1 MMRKSEP
8 MVATERRVY
17 GPPGT
22 GKTTWLAKRAR
33 EMADEF
39 GADQISICSMT
50 RAAIREVAG
59 RDLPLPEENI
69 TTLHARCKRAI
80 MAGKP
85 AESQVKDFAKTH
97 PAYATAE
104 CLPPGLIRGVHQD
117 EDTDEVLLAG
127 SGITL
132 YEHCQILR
140 QKLVP
145 TSAWSPRVAMW
156 YVIWKDWCRSAG
168 LLDFTGWLEAAL
180 EPGILQ
186 PQQVLFVDEAQD
198 HTPLQ
203 LAVVRAWDVRYR
215 YLIGDD
221 DQNIYEWSGAVPKAF
236 LSPELPAEDELVLAQ
251 SYRVPRAVHSVAM
264 KWISAVRYRKQK
276 EYMPRDFEGEIDY
289 SEYSLMSARLGIM
302 PEGAESSHKT
312 TMILASCAYML
323 NDVIS
328 TLKQE
333 GIPYHNPY
341 RRSDARW
348 NPLTKTLGTVKSLMV
363 GNRNWTGE
371 EAMRWASVLSD
382 KRAFVK
388 GGKTK
393 FLKRCKELGDKSFD
407 EELLCLMTIESSSM
421 VAAQDPK
428 IFDRFR
434 MTGATGDW
442 QYALRVIRNFGAD
455 VEPWVIVGTIHSV
468 KGGEADDVVLFP
480 DLSPAGY
487 SEYLSSEHRDRIL
500 RLYYV
505 GMTRAR
511 DRLVMCER
519 SAPRA
524 VDWI

>member
-1 MMRKSEP
+1 MRA
-8 MVATERRVY
+8 VAAPIQSIERRVY

-39 GADQISICSMT
+39 GADQVSICSMT
-50 RAAIREVAG
+50 RAAVREVAG
-59 RDLPLPEENI
+59 RDLPLPDENV

-80 MAGKP
+80 HAGKP
-85 AESQVKDFAKTH
+85 AESRVREFAKEF

-104 CLPPGLIRGVHQD
+104 CLPPGLIRGAHQD
-117 EDTDEVLLAG
+117 DDTDEVLLAG
-127 SGITL
+127 AGITM

-140 QKLVP
+140 QRMVP
-145 TSAWSPRVAMW
+145 QSEWSPRVLMW
-156 YVIWKDWCRSAG
+156 HRVWRDWCASAG
-168 LLDFTGWLEAAL
+168 VLDFTGWLEAAL
-180 EPGILQ
+180 EPGVLQ

-236 LSPELPAEDELVLAQ
+236 LSPELAPEDELVLAQ

-264 KWISAVRYRKQK
+264 RWLEGVRYRKRK
-276 EYMPRDFEGEIDY
+276 EYMPRDHEGEVDH
-289 SEYSLMSARLGIM
+289 SEYSLVSARMGVL
-302 PEGAESSHKT
+302 PDGAESSYKR

-323 NDVIS
+323 NDVLAA
-328 TLKQE
+328 LKQE
-333 GIPYHNPY
+333 GIPFHNPY
-341 RRSDARW
+341 RRTDARW
-348 NPLTKTLGTVKSLMV
+348 NPLGKTLSTVKSLMV
-363 GNRNWTGE
+363 GDRDWTGS
-371 EAMRWASVLSD
+371 EALRWASVLSD
-382 KRAFVK
+382 RKAFVR

-393 FLKRCKELGDKSFD
+393 FLERCKETGDKSFD
-407 EELLCLMTIESSSM
+407 ASLLGLMADDASDM
-421 VAAQDPK
+421 AVAQDAQL
-428 IFDRFR
+428 FDRYR

-442 QYALRVIRNFGAD
+442 QYTLRVIRNFGAD
-455 VEPWVIVGTIHSV
+455 VNPWVIVGTIHSV

-487 SEYLSSEHRDRIL
+487 SEYMSPEHRDRIL

-511 DRLVMCER
+511 DRLVLCER

>member
-1 MMRKSEP
+1 MTE
-8 MVATERRVY
+8 VFNTIERRVY

-22 GKTTWLAKRAR
+22 GKTTWLAKRAT

-39 GADQISICSMT
+39 GADQVSICSMT
-50 RAAIREVAG
+50 RAAVREVAG
-59 RDLPLPEENI
+59 RDLPLPDENV

-85 AESQVKDFAKTH
+85 AESQIKDFAKAF

-104 CLPPGLIRGVHQD
+104 CLPPGLVRGIHRD

-140 QKLVP
+140 QKMIP
-145 TSAWSPRVAMW
+145 QSAWSPRVTMW
-156 YVIWKDWCRSAG
+156 YQVWRSWCASAG
-168 LLDFTGWLEAAL
+168 CLDFTGWLEAAL
-180 EPGILQ
+180 EPGVIQ

-203 LAVVRAWDVRYR
+203 LAVVRAWDTRYR

-236 LSPELPAEDELVLAQ
+236 LSPDLPAEDELVLAQ

-264 KWISAVRYRKQK
+264 RWVRGIRYRKQK
-276 EYMPRDFEGEIDY
+276 EYMPRDHEGEAVTSDY
-289 SEYSLMSARLGIM
+289 SLADAHMGQL
-302 PEGAESSHKT
+302 PEGAEASHKT
-312 TMILASCAYML
+312 TMVLASCAYML
-323 NDVIS
+323 NDVIQ
-328 TLKQE
+328 TLKQY
-333 GIPYHNPY
+333 GIPFHNPY

-348 NPLTKTLGTVKSLMV
+348 NPLGRPIATMRALTV
-363 GNRNWTGE
+363 GDRDWTSA
-371 EAMRWASVLSD
+371 EAMQWASVLSD
-382 KRAFVK
+382 KRAFRR
-388 GGKTK
+388 GGKTEFVRK
-393 FLKRCKELGDKSFD
+393 CRERADKSFD
-407 EELLCLMTIESSSM
+407 AGLLRLMTDGAADM
-421 VAAQDPK
+421 ARAQDYQL
-428 IFDRFR
+428 FDQYR

-442 QYALRVIRNFGAD
+442 QYALRVARNFGAD
-455 VEPWVIVGTIHSV
+455 VSPWVIVGTIHSV

-487 SEYLSSEHRDRIL
+487 SEYMSSENRDRIL
-500 RLYYV
+500 RLFYV

-524 VDWI
+524 VDWL